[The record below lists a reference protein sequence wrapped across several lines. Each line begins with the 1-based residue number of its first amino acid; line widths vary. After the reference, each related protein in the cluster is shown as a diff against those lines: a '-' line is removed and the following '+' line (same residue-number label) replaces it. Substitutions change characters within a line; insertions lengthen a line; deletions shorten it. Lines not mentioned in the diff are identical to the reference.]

1 MNLYELTGKY
11 KQLVEMEEEM
21 DPTLFHDTLDSLE
34 DAIEYKAENIAMII
48 QQFKADA
55 KNLKEEEQ
63 RFAKRRQAIENK
75 IGNLQ
80 EYLYNNMKE
89 VGADK
94 IKSPRFTIYIQKNPM
109 SVNITNEALIPDEY
123 FIPQEPKLD
132 KKSLKEDMQ
141 LHGEIPGAELVQSE
155 GVRVR

>member
-21 DPTLFHDTLDSLE
+21 DPTLFHDTLDSIN
-34 DAIEYKAENIAMII
+34 DAIEYKAEGYAAII
-48 QQFKADA
+48 SQFKADV
-55 KNLKEEEQ
+55 KTIKETEN
-63 RFAKRRQAIENK
+63 RLAKRRQAIETK
-75 IGNLQ
+75 ISIMQENLY
-80 EYLYNNMKE
+80 EAMKE

-109 SVNITNEALIPDEY
+109 SVNITNEALIPEEY

>member
-11 KQLVEMEEEM
+11 KQLIDMEEAI
-21 DPTLFHDTLDSLE
+21 DPTVFHDTLDSIN
-34 DAIEYKAENIAMII
+34 DAIEFKSEGYAAII
-48 QQFKADA
+48 SQFKADV
-55 KNLKEEEQ
+55 KTIKETEN
-63 RFAKRRQAIENK
+63 RLAKRRQAIETK
-75 IGNLQ
+75 ISIMQENLY
-80 EYLYNNMKE
+80 EAMKE

-109 SVNITNEALIPDEY
+109 SVNITNEALIPEEY

-141 LHGEIPGAELVQSE
+141 LHGEIPGVELVQSE